1 MKFEDN
7 PILQDIDDNF
17 VAIADAIQDNGKAHE
32 ALNECILSLSNRI
45 QDMEEYIVS
54 LPTPDKILY
63 KPYDSPDYL
72 NFKENMDYIYNK
84 IKRLEDIVLGDNN

>member
-32 ALNECILSLSNRI
+32 ALNECIVALSNRI
-45 QDMEEYIVS
+45 KDIEEFVITF
-54 LPTPDKILY
+54 PTPDKILY
-63 KPYDSPDYL
+63 KPYDASDYM
-72 NFKENMDYIYNK
+72 NFKDNMDYIYSK
-84 IKRLEDIVLGDNN
+84 IKRLEDIVLGDNK